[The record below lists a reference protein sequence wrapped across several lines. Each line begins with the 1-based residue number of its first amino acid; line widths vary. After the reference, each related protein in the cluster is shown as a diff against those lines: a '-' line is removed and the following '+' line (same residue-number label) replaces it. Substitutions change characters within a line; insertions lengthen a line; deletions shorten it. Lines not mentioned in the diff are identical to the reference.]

1 MYVDKL
7 CNMKMIKLS
16 DEKNYGPHDN
26 ISYCNRNPL
35 GLKPDSGSNS
45 KLSDKNLTW
54 KGTC

>member
-1 MYVDKL
+1 
-7 CNMKMIKLS
+7 MKILKLS